1 MSNEARYES
10 GSKQATEF
18 APSDENGN
26 ISRDSSLAKSG
37 SVGPVESVSEDF
49 SKMNRG
55 QDVITEKE
63 RAKMLSKELE
73 EADSERNMLKHENAD
88 LKNQVKVLSEKN
100 TPVFPKEI
108 EKKFANDQK
117 GVLDS
122 KKMQKISM
130 EAGKNLM
137 ILMERYNS
145 ILQEAVERGKPVPF
159 GTYILT
165 KPELKLVPIRV
176 MVDFNRKRIRVELWE
191 KRLQSPT

>member
-55 QDVITEKE
+55 QDAITEKE

-100 TPVFPKEI
+100 TPVFLKEI

-191 KRLQSPT
+191 KRLQSLT